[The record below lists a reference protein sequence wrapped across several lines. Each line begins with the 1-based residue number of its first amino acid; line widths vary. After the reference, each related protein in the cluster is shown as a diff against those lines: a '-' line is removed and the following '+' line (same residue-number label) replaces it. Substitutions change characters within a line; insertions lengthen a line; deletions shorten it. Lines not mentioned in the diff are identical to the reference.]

1 MIMWNNRKF
10 RLRKITYIYA
20 TYDDGGGIDTVEI
33 ADMIVSVDWMKYP
46 TITRYE
52 LHNSWVPEWV
62 REEFPEDEQPLT
74 DRQLFSKLKPYYLPP
89 ELREKEPKLILD
101 DDLPFN

>member
-1 MIMWNNRKF
+1 MWNNRKF
-10 RLRKITYIYA
+10 KLRKITYTYA

-33 ADMIVSVDWMKYP
+33 EDMIVSVDWMKYP

-52 LHNSWVPEWV
+52 LRTSWIPGWV

-74 DRQLFSKLKPYYLPP
+74 DRQLFSSLKPYYLPP
-89 ELREKEPKLILD
+89 ELREAKEFLDD
-101 DDLPFN
+101 DDLPF